1 MLVYALLFLFAA
13 FLYFKP
19 NKENDTFLFIVF
31 VSVYVL
37 VSGFRDMIGGFD
49 VYVYGEV
56 FEAPKEFILIYKQ
69 FENGFT
75 IYFIILK
82 TISDNRSF
90 MFFVTALIM
99 AMLHFRIIKV
109 LSPIVYFST
118 FIFFCKFFLM
128 SFVYLRQGLAMG
140 IIWFAI
146 PFVQDKKYLKFF
158 ALVFI
163 AYFFHKSSL
172 VFIPL
177 FFYGNSN
184 IKNLQL
190 ISITFVLTIIATS
203 SIGTEIATFFSEESE
218 NKKLLMYSKYNSGI
232 NFFYLFEIIL
242 LAILALNFR
251 NEFYK
256 TKETTVLFNGLLGY
270 IFVVIMGITN
280 ATFIRFSWY
289 YLIFV
294 VVALPH
300 IFTFIV
306 DNKKQQTFKLLVFS
320 YFGLLFFRLLI
331 SYDGGDLLPYK
342 SIFQDFERNGM
353 WEFMEYR

>member
-19 NKENDTFLFIVF
+19 NKENDTFLFVVF
-31 VSVYVL
+31 VSVYAI

-56 FEAPKEFILIYKQ
+56 FEAPKEIVLSYKP
-69 FENGFT
+69 FEKGFA
-75 IYFIILK
+75 FFFVILK
-82 TISDNRSF
+82 MLSDNRSF
-90 MFFVTALIM
+90 MFFMTALMM
-99 AMLHFRIIKV
+99 AMLHFRTIKN
-109 LSPIVYFST
+109 LSPMVYFSA

-146 PFVQDKKYLKFF
+146 PFVLDKKYLKFF
-158 ALVFI
+158 VLVFI
-163 AYFFHKSSL
+163 AYFFHKSAL

-184 IKNLQL
+184 IKNVQL
-190 ISITFVLTIIATS
+190 LFFTFILSVITLS
-203 SIGTEIATFFSEESE
+203 PIGTEIATFFSEESE
-218 NKKLLMYSKYNSGI
+218 NQKLVLYTNKSSGI
-232 NFFYLFEIIL
+232 NFFYLIEIIFL
-242 LAILALNFR
+242 TLLALNFR

-256 TKETTVLFNGLLGY
+256 TKETTVLFNGLIGY
-270 IFVVIMGITN
+270 IVVVILGVTN
-280 ATFIRFSWY
+280 ATYIRFSWY

-294 VVALPH
+294 VVTLPYM
-300 IFTFIV
+300 FTFIN
-306 DNKKQQTFKLLVFS
+306 DNKKQQTFKFLIFS